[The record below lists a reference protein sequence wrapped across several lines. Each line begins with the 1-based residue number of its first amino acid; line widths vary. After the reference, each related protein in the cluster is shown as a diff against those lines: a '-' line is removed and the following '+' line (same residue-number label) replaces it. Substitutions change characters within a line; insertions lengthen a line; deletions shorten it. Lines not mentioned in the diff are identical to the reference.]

1 MAVLVSI
8 IVPAHNA
15 ALYLSETVYSVLAQT
30 LTEWKLLIVDDGSTD
45 ETLALG
51 KQFAAGDDRIGSSA
65 LKCEKRV

>member
-30 LTEWKLLIVDDGSTD
+30 LTEWKLLTSV
-45 ETLALG
+45 
-51 KQFAAGDDRIGSSA
+51 SA
-65 LKCEKRV
+65 